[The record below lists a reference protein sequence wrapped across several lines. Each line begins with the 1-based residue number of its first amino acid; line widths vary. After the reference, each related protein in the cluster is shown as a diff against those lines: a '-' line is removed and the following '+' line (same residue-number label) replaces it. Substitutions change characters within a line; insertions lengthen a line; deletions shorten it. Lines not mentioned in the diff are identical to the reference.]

1 MAKRGETVY
10 KLCSKNGS
18 EWKEIKGLPTRLQ
31 ELDKYTRNFSDDAS
45 LAVGLFVGGH
55 NDVSINDTYR
65 INYLKI
71 YSADILFKE
80 KYTPRNRDK
89 MDIYTQIM
97 TFAEALHDEYKRSIV
112 ITEERATVPEDKAFN
127 VLARIKGIPNPR
139 GFKNKKFVK
148 FICEYF
154 LDKVPVFSKRAE
166 DEIYKT
172 ALVVFKNKL
181 ERGEEYNIELENNYY
196 QAILE
201 GFHRIFYSRNKK
213 TNEYSFSYPGA
224 RRFYTEYYNK
234 LIATPEEVK
243 KEEPVVQTSN
253 VKEDNSRYL
262 NSDGS
267 VTQMYIEE
275 AMNLRSD
282 YFPDEHKNDE
292 TIKRDEDGNYLFR

>member
-1 MAKRGETVY
+1 MV
-10 KLCSKNGS
+10 
-18 EWKEIKGLPTRLQ
+18 
-31 ELDKYTRNFSDDAS
+31 
-45 LAVGLFVGGH
+45 V
-55 NDVSINDTYR
+55 
-65 INYLKI
+65 
-71 YSADILFKE
+71 
-80 KYTPRNRDK
+80 
-89 MDIYTQIM
+89 
-97 TFAEALHDEYKRSIV
+97 
-112 ITEERATVPEDKAFN
+112 KAFN
-127 VLARIKGIPNPR
+127 VLARIEGIPNPK

-148 FICEYF
+148 FIGEVF

-181 ERGEEYNIELENNYY
+181 ERREEYNIELENNYY